1 MKSLPK
7 TYNAHDASHSVHA
20 HRRHA
25 LNAASPKPSAM
36 IIDRAPGAGE
46 MAKKVNVILKMQPE
60 QAVHYKS
67 VMVFVLRPVPPRLF
81 MIYLRTAKSLTKL
94 SIQGLQNLS
103 MPAL

>member
-46 MAKKVNVILKMQPE
+46 MAKKVNAILKMQPE
-60 QAVHYKS
+60 QAVHYRS
-67 VMVFVLRPVPPRLF
+67 VMVFVLRPVP
-81 MIYLRTAKSLTKL
+81 RTAKSLTKL

-103 MPAL
+103 MPVF